1 MKMLPSISDP
11 DLLVSIDMADDA
23 GVYKL
28 TDDIALVQTVDVV
41 TPMVDDPYAFGQI
54 AAANSLSDVYAMGGK
69 PVTALNITGFPK
81 DVLELEIVAEIL
93 KGAIDKT
100 REAECLI
107 VGGHTINDDELKFGL
122 SVTGIIH
129 PDRIV
134 RNSGAQPGD
143 KLILTK
149 PLGMGILS
157 TALKAGKLGEES
169 ITKITRLMS
178 ELNKTSS
185 ELMHIF
191 KAHAATDISGF
202 GLLGH
207 AFEIA
212 RGSNVSMKLYAGKIP
227 YLPETM
233 IKTKEAGYIP
243 GGSVNNK
250 KYLQE
255 YVTFEETVDEQ
266 LQMIFFDAQT
276 SGGLLIAVPPEAA
289 EDFLVSLH
297 ENGVSDAEIIGEVID
312 LRPPGITVT

>member
-1 MKMLPSISDP
+1 MLPPVTDP
-11 DLLVSIDMADDA
+11 DLLVNVDMADDA
-23 GVYKL
+23 GVYRIAA
-28 TDDIALVQTVDVV
+28 DMALVQTVDVI
-41 TPMVDDPYAFGQI
+41 TPMVDDPFAFGQI

-69 PVTALNITGFPK
+69 PVTALNITGFPQK
-81 DVLELEIVAEIL
+81 AVELEIVSDIL

-129 PDRIV
+129 PDRIMK
-134 RNSGAQPGD
+134 NSGAQPGD
-143 KLILTK
+143 KLVVTK

-157 TALKAGKLGEES
+157 TALKAGKLES
-169 ITKITRLMS
+169 DTIEKITRIMS
-178 ELNKTSS
+178 RLNKIPS
-185 ELMHIF
+185 ELMYIF
-191 KAHAATDISGF
+191 KANAATDISGF

-212 RGSNVSMKLYAGKIP
+212 RAGNVSIKLYADKIP

-233 IKTKEAGYIP
+233 VKIKEAGYIP

-250 KYLQE
+250 NFLQD
-255 YVTFEETVDEQ
+255 YVTFDENIDEQ

-276 SGGLLIAVPPEAA
+276 SGGLLISVPAETA
-289 EDFLVSLH
+289 EDFLLSLQ
-297 ENGVSDAEIIGEVID
+297 ENGVSDTAIIGEVID
-312 LRPPGITVT
+312 QSPPKITVI